1 MSEARVTLPGSS
13 PVNANSSNRM
23 PLELRP
29 ADDSEF
35 DFAFQAKRDAIGP
48 HVCVRWGWDET
59 WQLEHHRGRWES
71 KPWQIVLLD
80 SQRIGTVSIDIQ
92 PSHLQ
97 FGEFYILAPWRN
109 RGLGTGVLCRAL
121 SVADDKGIETRV
133 EYLKWNP
140 VASLY
145 RRHGFAVYAEND
157 THYFLRRAAIRD

>member
-1 MSEARVTLPGSS
+1 
-13 PVNANSSNRM
+13 M

-29 ADDSEF
+29 VDDSEF

-48 HVCVRWGWDET
+48 HVCVRWEWDES
-59 WQLEHHRGRWES
+59 WQLEHHRGRWQS
-71 KPWQIVLLD
+71 KPWQVILLD

-109 RGLGTGVLCRAL
+109 RGLGTEVLCRAL

-157 THYFLRRAAIRD
+157 THYFLRRAPIRMESGRSTATSTVEVR